1 VLAPFVAEVDAVL
14 ADDWETG
21 FVSDVEACCAND
33 DVDFSLDAVFGE
45 AGDGSEV
52 DGDVGLL
59 DGFDLGVSGRYAAA
73 A

>member
-33 DVDFSLDAVFGE
+33 DVDFSLDAIGVHDAVFGE
-45 AGDGSEV
+45 
-52 DGDVGLL
+52 VG
-59 DGFDLGVSGRYAAA
+59 AA
-73 A
+73 